1 VLSYVLSRVLWAAV
15 TLLLVATVVFVI
27 FFVIPGGGGRRSGG
41 GREGSQGISPV
52 AVLLAGRGGRPA
64 EMRAIERRLK
74 LDRPV
79 PVQYLHFLSRLARGD
94 LGYSFAAG
102 APVAAIVLP
111 ALWPSLSIAFGASLL
126 WIVAGAVVGTVSAN
140 KRGSSTDRVLM
151 GLSLAG
157 LSLPVF
163 FVALMGLAV
172 VFNTTGIY
180 AGNRYAALS
189 DSPLQWLEA
198 MWLPWIC
205 LALPLVAV
213 YARMIRSRLLEV
225 KSEDYIRTSIAKG
238 LPRSGV
244 LRHELRGSLT
254 PIVTMYGLDLGLL
267 AGGSVIIE
275 RIFRIPGLGS
285 LLLDARDFYDFPV
298 MAGVVL
304 LFSAMVIVANLAVD
318 LVYGCIDPR
327 VRLDSGPGGA
337 AGR

>member
-1 VLSYVLSRVLWAAV
+1 
-15 TLLLVATVVFVI
+15 
-27 FFVIPGGGGRRSGG
+27 
-41 GREGSQGISPV
+41 
-52 AVLLAGRGGRPA
+52 
-64 EMRAIERRLK
+64 
-74 LDRPV
+74 
-79 PVQYLHFLSRLARGD
+79 
-94 LGYSFAAG
+94 
-102 APVAAIVLP
+102 
-111 ALWPSLSIAFGASLL
+111 
-126 WIVAGAVVGTVSAN
+126 
-140 KRGSSTDRVLM
+140 M

-172 VFNTTGIY
+172 LLNTTGIY
-180 AGNRYAALS
+180 AGNRYVALS
-189 DSPLQWLEA
+189 ESPLQWLEA

-213 YARMIRSRLLEV
+213 YARMIRSRMLEV

-244 LRHELRGSLT
+244 IRHELRGSLT
-254 PIVTMYGLDLGLL
+254 PVMTMYGLDLGLL

-285 LLLDARDFYDFPV
+285 LLLDARAFYDFPV

-304 LFSAMVIVANLAVD
+304 LFSAIVILANLAVD
-318 LVYGCIDPR
+318 LLYGCIDPR
-327 VRLDSGPGGA
+327 VRLDSATGGA